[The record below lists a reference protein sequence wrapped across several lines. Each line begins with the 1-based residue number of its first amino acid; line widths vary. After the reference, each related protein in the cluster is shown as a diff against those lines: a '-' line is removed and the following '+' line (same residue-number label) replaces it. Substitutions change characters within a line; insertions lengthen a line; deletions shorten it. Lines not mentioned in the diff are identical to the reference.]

1 MDIIERYLEEV
12 LVANE
17 TTNLTRIVSRESAK
31 ILHIEDSTS
40 GLNYIN
46 EAPGGPYVDLGT
58 GGGFPGVPLAVKTG
72 RDTLL
77 VDSVKKKTA
86 IIQGIVDKLG
96 ISNVSTYAGR
106 IEDLGREMPSH
117 FAVATARAL
126 SQLPSLMELASP
138 LLFEGGLLICY
149 KSHLSNEE
157 RNHALSLE
165 DKLGLKCIHED
176 TFTLSDGET
185 TRCMFVMQKFKDA
198 EVKLPRKTGLAQ
210 KRPLK

>member
-1 MDIIERYLEEV
+1 MKMCI
-12 LVANE
+12 
-17 TTNLTRIVSRESAK
+17 
-31 ILHIEDSTS
+31 
-40 GLNYIN
+40 
-46 EAPGGPYVDLGT
+46 
-58 GGGFPGVPLAVKTG
+58 
-72 RDTLL
+72 RDRL

-149 KSHLSNEE
+149 KSHLSDEE